1 MRFLYFD
8 WPHLAYRI
16 EAARELA
23 RQQNGAPLPELVV
36 IGGQPWEPGTVLDCS
51 PAASRLGVGR
61 DQPLGTAHRLVPEA
75 QFLPADRETYRQR
88 MEVALEALA
97 RFTPS
102 LEAEVAP
109 QARTFGQ
116 ILLGIEGLHRL
127 WGDEQMLAAQ
137 MLDAVLPVLP
147 DGPRMGIGN
156 TRFGA
161 QVAAVIGRGRLEAI
175 PVGDGAAEA
184 AYLAPL
190 PILLLPAED
199 DTRERLR
206 VFGLT
211 RIGEFAALARSAVI
225 ARFGEH
231 GGMLHDLARGMDGR
245 RLRPR
250 RPVERLRA
258 EAELEPPVDN
268 VEPLRF
274 VLRSLCGALCE
285 QLAARGAGATR
296 AMLVLDVERGP
307 PVQLEQA
314 LPEPAASPELLE
326 RLLVARLAASLPA
339 SPVIR
344 LALELRGEQAVA
356 GQQLGLFAPQLAR
369 AARLDWQLTGLALR
383 FGPDRLLRA
392 RIVDPEATVPEG
404 RVGWSPAT
412 AEAMSN
418 SAADGVVGPGKEDAG
433 ARKAGTCGRRAAG
446 HEVPLRRLNR

>member
-23 RQQNGAPLPELVV
+23 RQPNGALIPELVV

-51 PAASRLGVGR
+51 PAASRLGVAK

-88 MEVALEALA
+88 MEAALEALA

-109 QARTFGQ
+109 DARTFGQ
-116 ILLGIEGLHRL
+116 VLLGIEGLHRL
-127 WGDEQMLAAQ
+127 WGDEEMLAAR
-137 MLDAVLPVLP
+137 MVDAVRPVLP
-147 DGPRMGIGN
+147 DGPRVGIGN

-175 PVGDGAAEA
+175 PVGDGQAEA

-190 PILLLPAED
+190 PVLLLPDQD

-296 AMLVLDVERGP
+296 AMLVLDVEHGP

-314 LPEPAASPELLE
+314 LPEPAASPDLLE
-326 RLLVARLAASLPA
+326 RLLVARLAAFLLA

-383 FGPDRLLRA
+383 FGADRLLRA
-392 RIVDPEATVPEG
+392 QIVDPEATLPEG
-404 RVGWSPAT
+404 RIGWSPAT
-412 AEAMSN
+412 TEPLSN
-418 SAADGVVGPGKEDAG
+418 SAADGLAGSGK
-433 ARKAGTCGRRAAG
+433 
-446 HEVPLRRLNR
+446 

>member
-16 EAARELA
+16 EAARAPVRRSDGTLA
-23 RQQNGAPLPELVV
+23 AGQLDELVV

-51 PAASRLGVGR
+51 PAARRLGVAR

-75 QFLPADRETYRQR
+75 QFLPADRETYRR
-88 MEVALEALA
+88 SMDAALEELA

-102 LEAEVAP
+102 LEADSAP
-109 QARTFGQ
+109 EARTFGQ

-127 WGDEQMLAAQ
+127 WGDEQTLAAR
-137 MLDAVLPVLP
+137 MADAVRPLLP
-147 DGPRMGIGN
+147 GEPRMGIGN

-175 PVGDGAAEA
+175 PVGDAAVEA

-190 PILLLPAED
+190 SILLLPAEED
-199 DTRERLR
+199 ARERLR

-250 RPVERLRA
+250 QPVERLRA

-274 VLRSLCGALCE
+274 VLRNLCGALCE

-296 AMLVLDVERGP
+296 ATLVLDMDRGK
-307 PVQLEQA
+307 PVQFDQV
-314 LPEPAASPELLE
+314 LPEPAAVPELLE
-326 RLLVARLAASLPA
+326 RLLVARLLAAPPA
-339 SPVIR
+339 SAVTR
-344 LALELRGEQAVA
+344 LALELRGEQSVA

-369 AARLDWQLTGLALR
+369 AAQLEWQLTGLALR
-383 FGPDRLLRA
+383 FGADRLLRA
-392 RIVDPEATVPEG
+392 RIIDPEATVPEQ
-404 RVGWSPAT
+404 RIGWSAAAAT
-412 AEAMSN
+412 TEI
-418 SAADGVVGPGKEDAG
+418 
-433 ARKAGTCGRRAAG
+433 GT
-446 HEVPLRRLNR
+446 

>member
-1 MRFLYFD
+1 MRFLYLD

-16 EAARELA
+16 EAAR
-23 RQQNGAPLPELVV
+23 APLPELVV

-51 PAASRLGVGR
+51 PPASRLGVAR

-88 MEVALEALA
+88 MEAALEALA

-109 QARTFGQ
+109 DARKFGQ

-127 WGDEQMLAAQ
+127 WGDEQMLAAR
-137 MLDAVLPVLP
+137 MVEAVLPVLP
-147 DGPRMGIGN
+147 DGPRVGIGN

-184 AYLAPL
+184 AYLARL

-296 AMLVLDVERGP
+296 AMLVLNVEHGP
-307 PVQLEQA
+307 PVQLEQT

-339 SPVIR
+339 SPVTR

-383 FGPDRLLRA
+383 FGPDRLLRT
-392 RIVDPEATVPEG
+392 RIVDPEAAVPEG

-412 AEAMSN
+412 AEPMSN
-418 SAADGVVGPGKEDAG
+418 SAADGIAG
-433 ARKAGTCGRRAAG
+433 SGS
-446 HEVPLRRLNR
+446 